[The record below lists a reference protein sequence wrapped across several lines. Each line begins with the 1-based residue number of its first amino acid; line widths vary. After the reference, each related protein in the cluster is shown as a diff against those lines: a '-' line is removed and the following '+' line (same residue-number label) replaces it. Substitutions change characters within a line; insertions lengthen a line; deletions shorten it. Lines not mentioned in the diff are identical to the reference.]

1 MEMRAPLCP
10 HTRHIVAEAVDAF
23 HNECACTLADAL
35 LRRVPVAL
43 GACWSSSCS
52 REAATRVAVALG
64 WSEQEAA
71 VELEA
76 FESERSGFLRKTSQ
90 TGAVLGAQVR

>member
-1 MEMRAPLCP
+1 V
-10 HTRHIVAEAVDAF
+10 IAF
-23 HNECACTLADAL
+23 RNECAGTLADVL

-52 REAATRVAVALG
+52 REAATRVAAVLG
-64 WSEQEAA
+64 WSEMRAA

-76 FESERSGFLRKTSQ
+76 FETERDGFLRKAPQ
-90 TGAVLGAQVR
+90 TRSALRIEAH